1 MNSARLRLAARR
13 PTVESASLPGSSMSR
28 LLPWLCVLGVL
39 AVVALVRVRLMDLP
53 LERDEGG
60 FAYTAQRMLQGIP
73 PYREAYDMRLPGTY
87 LAYAA
92 FLAVGGETTAAIHL
106 GLLVV
111 NALTVLLMFVL
122 ARRLFDPLCAVAA
135 AGAYAVL
142 SLGSGVLGLAAH
154 TTHFVALPV
163 VAACIL
169 LAREPERKSAAN
181 LGLAGLLMGI
191 AFATKQHS
199 VFFGVFGGLW
209 ICAHEWRSQPR
220 NARRSAGRIAAYS
233 LGCVLPFALVC
244 VAVWRSGDFGRFWF
258 WTFTYASEYASEF
271 SLRQGVGVLRLLLP
285 TVTGAPM
292 ALWVL
297 AGVGGVAVAVRPEM
311 RGARAFTLGLLS
323 ASLLAVLPGF
333 KFRAHYFIVLLPA
346 LALLVGAAIGA
357 LRDALLRAGAPR
369 LAATAGAS
377 ALLFAALAHPLFVE
391 RHAFF
396 RLPPDVVSRAWYGV
410 NPFRESVAIADYLR
424 AHTSEQS
431 RIAVIGSEPQ
441 IYFYAKRRAATGYLY
456 MYGLTEAQ
464 PFAFEMQQDLIRE
477 LEAAKPEYL
486 VMVNVEF
493 SWARHPDSPT
503 ALFDWYRLYAQRYY
517 ETVGVVDLAPP
528 LHTEYR
534 WDDAARDYE
543 ARSQDYLLVLR
554 RRS

>member
-1 MNSARLRLAARR
+1 
-13 PTVESASLPGSSMSR
+13 
-28 LLPWLCVLGVL
+28 VLGVL

-60 FAYTAQRMLQGIP
+60 FAYTAQRMLAGVP

-106 GLLVV
+106 GLLLV
-111 NALTVLLMFVL
+111 NAATVVGIFLL

-169 LAREPERKSAAN
+169 LAREPEQRSVAT
-181 LGLAGLLMGI
+181 LWLAGLLLGV

-199 VFFGVFGGLW
+199 VFFGVFGGVW
-209 ICAHEWRSQPR
+209 ICAREWQSRPRSP
-220 NARRSAGRIAAYS
+220 RRSAWRIAAYS
-233 LGCVLPFALVC
+233 LGCVLPFAVVC
-244 VAVWRSGDFGRFWF
+244 AAAWRMGVFERFWF

-271 SLRQGVGVLRLLLP
+271 SPGQGVELLRLLLP
-285 TVTGAPM
+285 GVIGAAM

-297 AGVGGVAVAVRPEM
+297 AGVGTVAVAVRPEM
-311 RGARAFTLGLLS
+311 RDARAFTLGLLV

-357 LRDALLRAGAPR
+357 LRDALSRTGVPSR
-369 LAATAGAS
+369 IATAGAGG
-377 ALLFAALAHPLFVE
+377 LLFAALAHPIFAE
-391 RHAFF
+391 RQAFF
-396 RLPPDVVSRAWYGV
+396 RLSPELVSRAWYGM
-410 NPFRESVAIADYLR
+410 NPFPESLAIADYLR

-464 PFAFEMQQDLIRE
+464 PFAFDMQQDLIRE

-517 ETVGVVDLAPP
+517 ETVGVVDLVDP

-534 WDDAARDYE
+534 WDDAARTVPPQSPDYV
-543 ARSQDYLLVLR
+543 AVLR
-554 RRS
+554 RR